1 MRKILLI
8 DIDDTLLNFRL
19 GERVAITE
27 TLHHFG
33 LPDTEETINYY
44 ISVNLELWRAFER
57 GEITKPRL
65 LMERFERFFEKI
77 GVDGL
82 DSSEF
87 NDFYFG
93 RLRNQCEYMDGA
105 DEFLDKISRYYRI
118 FLVTNGTA
126 DIQFNRLKLSGLGER
141 VEDVFISELLGA
153 KKPDKEYFD
162 IVARSIK
169 GFDKDDCVMVGDS
182 LTSDILGGINYGI
195 KTIWYNPRH
204 IINSSNIIPDLDVD
218 NFEDLYK
225 ALINNL

>member
-44 ISVNLELWRAFER
+44 ISVNLDLWKAFER

-65 LMERFERFFEKI
+65 LLERFDRFFEKL

-87 NDFYFG
+87 NDFYFEM
-93 RLRNQCEYMDGA
+93 LRNQCEYMDGA

-162 IVARSIK
+162 IVAQSIK
-169 GFDKDDCVMVGDS
+169 DFDKNNAVMVGDS
-182 LTSDILGGINYGI
+182 LTSDILGGNNYGL
-195 KTIWYNPRH
+195 KTIWFNPHHR
-204 IINSSNIIPDLDVD
+204 SNTHDIIPDYEVASFD
-218 NFEDLYK
+218 ELYTI
-225 ALINNL
+225 LQS